1 MKYVAIYSDDALSHH
16 GVKGQK
22 WGVRRYQN
30 PDGSLT
36 PEGRDHYG
44 IDSKKYFTPNVKQ
57 TAARSARRSAIDGAI
72 GTGVIGTVATA
83 AAAAMAPQYAIPVGL
98 AWLASTAGTSATSA
112 VWGGIA
118 GARAGHK
125 QDKFIR
131 EAVDSG
137 RAFTVS
143 NLTLSRRVIR
153 I

>member
-1 MKYVAIYSDDALSHH
+1 MEYVAIYSDDALSHH
-16 GVKGQK
+16 GIKGQK

-36 PEGRDHYG
+36 PAGRDHYG

-57 TAARSARRSAIDGAI
+57 TAARSAKRSAIDSAI
-72 GTGVIGTVATA
+72 GTGIMGTAATA
-83 AAAAMAPQYAIPVGL
+83 AAAVMAPQYAIPVGL

-112 VWGGIA
+112 IWGGVA

-125 QDKFIR
+125 QDKSIR
-131 EAVDSG
+131 EAVDAG

-143 NLTLSRRVIR
+143 ELTLSRRVIH